1 MQKKDYI
8 IQLLKYIIMAI
19 VVGIIVGAIDAL
31 FGRVLIAI
39 SEFRTI
45 HYQYLLPFLPIAG
58 LVITA
63 MYYVF
68 SKLSLKGM
76 KLIFEVG
83 QQKTDAIPLL
93 LIPLVMIGT
102 WLTHLFGGS
111 AGREGVAVQ
120 IGATLS
126 HALGRKLNFPE
137 NGRIML
143 VIGMAA
149 GFGGLFQTP
158 LSATFFAIE
167 VIVIGKMDYEA
178 LLPALASAYIA
189 AFTSH
194 TPTARRLPV
203 RTCFAT

>member
-19 VVGIIVGAIDAL
+19 VVGIIVGTIDAL

-83 QQKTDAIPLL
+83 QQKQMP
-93 LIPLVMIGT
+93 
-102 WLTHLFGGS
+102 
-111 AGREGVAVQ
+111 
-120 IGATLS
+120 S
-126 HALGRKLNFPE
+126 H
-137 NGRIML
+137 
-143 VIGMAA
+143 
-149 GFGGLFQTP
+149 
-158 LSATFFAIE
+158 
-167 VIVIGKMDYEA
+167 Y
-178 LLPALASAYIA
+178 Y
-189 AFTSH
+189 
-194 TPTARRLPV
+194 
-203 RTCFAT
+203 

>member
-19 VVGIIVGAIDAL
+19 VVGIIVGTIDAL

-137 NGRIML
+137 NVSHRYGSRIWR
-143 VIGMAA
+143 VISDTIKCNILCNRGNRNREN
-149 GFGGLFQTP
+149 GL
-158 LSATFFAIE
+158 
-167 VIVIGKMDYEA
+167 
-178 LLPALASAYIA
+178 
-189 AFTSH
+189 
-194 TPTARRLPV
+194 
-203 RTCFAT
+203 

>member
-126 HALGRKLNFPE
+126 HALGRKLNNVSHRYGSRIWRVISDTIKCNILCNRGNRNRE
-137 NGRIML
+137 NGL
-143 VIGMAA
+143 
-149 GFGGLFQTP
+149 
-158 LSATFFAIE
+158 
-167 VIVIGKMDYEA
+167 
-178 LLPALASAYIA
+178 
-189 AFTSH
+189 
-194 TPTARRLPV
+194 
-203 RTCFAT
+203 

>member
-126 HALGRKLNFPE
+126 HALGIKLSREWKNNVSHRYGSRIWRVISDTIKCNILCNRGNRNRE
-137 NGRIML
+137 NGL
-143 VIGMAA
+143 
-149 GFGGLFQTP
+149 
-158 LSATFFAIE
+158 
-167 VIVIGKMDYEA
+167 
-178 LLPALASAYIA
+178 
-189 AFTSH
+189 
-194 TPTARRLPV
+194 
-203 RTCFAT
+203 